1 MYLLAVTVSLAL
13 AISVATLVPI
23 GSRKREGML
32 LWALGLFL
40 YALTYLMY
48 GLRGQVSNFFS
59 IGLGNTALSAGL
71 AMFTHAMLVFQQRKW
86 PPSRIWAPV
95 AAVVVTLMVVDTD
108 AVRRLTLGVILG
120 LQAVALVVIVFQRLR
135 VTVGRGKFLIIGGL
149 LVAIGIF
156 VSRVVGVAMGADQ
169 SVSVDHSSLMQTVT
183 HMLGLVVLIFLTV
196 GFVIMTKER
205 ADALNVVL
213 AMRDELTQLYNRRA
227 VFESLGQHLAAA
239 RRNQTPLSV
248 LMLDVDNFKSLNDT
262 FGHAAGD
269 RVLREIAST
278 IQNGLRAQDVAGR
291 MGGEEFLVV
300 LPHAK
305 ADEAS
310 RTAERLRQLIQDVDC
325 LRRCNLKTTLSV
337 SVGVAQFDPVRHAG
351 GDDLIQEADQA
362 LYRAKARGRNRVEL
376 SAHSASSDAVVLA

>member
-59 IGLGNTALSAGL
+59 IGVGNTALSAGL
-71 AMFTHAMLVFQQRKW
+71 AMFTHALLVFQQRQW
-86 PPSRIWAPV
+86 PPWRIWAPV

-108 AVRRLTLGVILG
+108 AVRRLSLGVILG

-135 VTVGRGKFLIIGGL
+135 VTVGRGKYLVIGGL
-149 LVAIGIF
+149 LVALGIF

-205 ADALNVVL
+205 ADALNVGPG
-213 AMRDELTQLYNRRA
+213 D
-227 VFESLGQHLAAA
+227 A
-239 RRNQTPLSV
+239 RRTHTALQPPRRVRGTWPTPGGRAAQR
-248 LMLDVDNFKSLNDT
+248 DATERVD
-262 FGHAAGD
+262 
-269 RVLREIAST
+269 
-278 IQNGLRAQDVAGR
+278 AGR
-291 MGGEEFLVV
+291 GQLQVAQRHLRPCRRRPCVARDRLDHPERIACARRGWTHGGRGV
-300 LPHAK
+300 PGSAAHAK

-337 SVGVAQFDPVRHAG
+337 SVGVGV
-351 GDDLIQEADQA
+351 
-362 LYRAKARGRNRVEL
+362 
-376 SAHSASSDAVVLA
+376 SSFSVQ

>member
-1 MYLLAVTVSLAL
+1 
-13 AISVATLVPI
+13 
-23 GSRKREGML
+23 
-32 LWALGLFL
+32 
-40 YALTYLMY
+40 
-48 GLRGQVSNFFS
+48 
-59 IGLGNTALSAGL
+59 
-71 AMFTHAMLVFQQRKW
+71 
-86 PPSRIWAPV
+86 
-95 AAVVVTLMVVDTD
+95 MVVDTD

-291 MGGEEFLVV
+291 MGGEEFLAL

-351 GDDLIQEADQA
+351 GDELIQEADQA
-362 LYRAKARGRNRVEL
+362 LYLAKARGRNRVEL
-376 SAHSASSDAVVLA
+376 SAHSASADTVVLA

>member
-59 IGLGNTALSAGL
+59 IGVGNTALSAGL
-71 AMFTHAMLVFQQRKW
+71 AMFTHALLVFQQRQW
-86 PPSRIWAPV
+86 PPWRIWAPV
-95 AAVVVTLMVVDTD
+95 AAVVVTLMIADTD

-227 VFESLGQHLAAA
+227 VFEALGQHLAAA

-325 LRRCNLKTTLSV
+325 LQRCNLKTTLSV
-337 SVGVAQFDPVRHAG
+337 SVGVAQFDPVRHGG

-376 SAHSASSDAVVLA
+376 SAHSASADTVVLA